1 MTIKMIQDLR
11 NRIESWM
18 EKIQEM
24 FNVDLEE
31 LKNKITVMNSR
42 ITEMKNTL
50 EENFP
55 NMGNEIITHV
65 QGSQRVP
72 YKINPRRNMLR
83 HINQTNKS

>member
-1 MTIKMIQDLR
+1 MGVKRHKHSSDRQLNPIIKI
-11 NRIESWM
+11 
-18 EKIQEM
+18 KY
-24 FNVDLEE
+24 F
-31 LKNKITVMNSR
+31 KITVINSR